1 MNITISG
8 LPALTIALAFVSV
21 FTLPVWAAARMVGA
35 GYPTFLRSAAAL
47 VVGVA
52 LSLLSIAVFGFWSL
66 IASPLAFLMAI
77 RFILDTSFRGAFIL
91 TILAAI
97 GMALV
102 VKLFAAGFSVA
113 PTRTDSASVVLGP
126 IPTAALIAS

>member
-8 LPALTIALAFVSV
+8 LPALTIAAAFVGL
-21 FTLPVWAAARMVGA
+21 FTLPVWAAARLVGA

-52 LSLLSIAVFGFWSL
+52 ASLLSIAVFGFWSL
-66 IASPLAFLMAI
+66 IAAPLALLLAI

-102 VKLFAAGFSVA
+102 IKLLAAGFSVVPGDTDASGVARA
-113 PTRTDSASVVLGP
+113 PVSVAAP
-126 IPTAALIAS
+126 IGT